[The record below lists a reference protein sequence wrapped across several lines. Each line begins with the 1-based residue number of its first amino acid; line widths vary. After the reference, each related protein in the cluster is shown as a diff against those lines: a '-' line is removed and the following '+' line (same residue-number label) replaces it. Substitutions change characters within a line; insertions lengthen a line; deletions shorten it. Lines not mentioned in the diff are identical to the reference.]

1 MPWDDDVSAGA
12 AASILPP
19 WGSQVLVGD
28 TVLPEDE
35 EFFRRGEAL
44 LLVTLVNVIINV
56 WPETKTATLP
66 FSGVNIT
73 FINF

>member
-1 MPWDDDVSAGA
+1 MRQPGAGRRHY
-12 AASILPP
+12 
-19 WGSQVLVGD
+19 
-28 TVLPEDE
+28 VLPEDE

-56 WPETKTATLP
+56 WPETKIVTLP
-66 FSGVNIT
+66 FSRVNIT